1 MEGAAVSGWD
11 VVRRLSLS
19 EPWEDFWVDLYE
31 DPPMGSWL
39 KIQSTAIAAMANRT
53 PETID
58 AAITAFRPLI
68 AAHNMTDRDGQ
79 PLELELE
86 SMPSSLFQ
94 AVLLVVRRALDGDG
108 LPPTPA
114 RKARSR
120 VPSSQGTKSPAT
132 TSSGR

>member
-1 MEGAAVSGWD
+1 MSGWD
-11 VVRRLSLS
+11 VVRRLTLP
-19 EPWEDFWVDLYE
+19 EPWSDFWVDLYE

-39 KIQSTAIAAMANRT
+39 KVQSAAIAAIANRS

-68 AAHNMTDRDGQ
+68 AAHNITDRDGQ
-79 PLELELE
+79 PLELKLE

-94 AVLLVVRRALDGDG
+94 AMLLVIRRALDGEG

-120 VPSSQGTKSPAT
+120 RPSSLKTKFLPT
-132 TSSGR
+132 TSSGA